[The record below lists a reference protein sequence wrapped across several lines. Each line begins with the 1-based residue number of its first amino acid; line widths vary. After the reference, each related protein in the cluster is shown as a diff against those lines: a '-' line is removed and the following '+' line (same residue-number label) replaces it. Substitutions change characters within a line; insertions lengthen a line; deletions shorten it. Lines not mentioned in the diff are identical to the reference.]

1 MELQLPQRRKPG
13 KQSFNTNCE
22 AVRTWIDDLPL
33 VNTVKSLELI
43 TGVLEEINQLD
54 LPVQNRLEVLESF
67 IAPVMCVT
75 NALKK
80 LYLGKPLPL
89 EDINLGRAT
98 RVLDLYNQMATG
110 YRILVSD
117 LDATGKPGSFL
128 ATAIHRALR
137 YLCEVLLNNYQIYV
151 QYPDGLW
158 KTINTLYA
166 QAEQHGITSRS
177 VTDTT
182 LSTPDHCSIETI
194 YKQILLLSLACPYRL
209 RQNEMHQI
217 YRALVVWVGSS
228 HLYHINDVEARGL
241 FATNLQSDE
250 PPVYCALKEGKLTE
264 GQWRILDTTGMA
276 DRMRAVLSEQS
287 AATNS
292 RVGTDNT
299 GTMQRLM
306 LTWGVM
312 PKRRFSRYKQDS
324 RIKLVVGLDSIHRM
338 VAESVNEQPGND
350 PGTSE
355 TIDENRYLQDPTIE
369 RETSFP
375 TEPSPDKQPNFTDN
389 LLQGAYSVSIRTEQN
404 VESWKMCDM
413 SAGGYCLL
421 WDSERASSA
430 RVGELVALTVEGENN
445 SGNWQL
451 GVIRWMK
458 FTEEHGL
465 ELGIQML
472 SPGARAISAFVCK
485 GDVNTGDKIQGILLP
500 EIKALKQQATL
511 LLPSLPF
518 RTGCS
523 STIDDA
529 GKTEKIQ
536 LTRQLENTGSF
547 AQYHY
552 KPE

>member
-1 MELQLPQRRKPG
+1 MEIQLPQRRKPG
-13 KQSFNTNCE
+13 RQSFNTNGE
-22 AVRTWIDDLPL
+22 VVRAWINDLPL
-33 VNTVKSLELI
+33 TNTVKNLELI
-43 TGVLEEINQLD
+43 AEALEEINQLD

-67 IAPVMCVT
+67 VTPVMCVT
-75 NALKK
+75 GALKT

-98 RVLDLYNQMATG
+98 RVLDLFNQMATG
-110 YRILVSD
+110 YRILISD
-117 LDATGKPGSFL
+117 LDAMVKPGSFL

-137 YLCEVLLNNYQIYV
+137 YLCEILLNNFQIYV

-158 KTINTLYA
+158 LAIHTLYA
-166 QAEQHGITSRS
+166 QAEQRGITSRS

-182 LSTPDHCSIETI
+182 LPTPDHSSIETI

-209 RQNEMHQI
+209 RQNEMHHV
-217 YRALVVWVGSS
+217 YSALVKWVGSS
-228 HLYHINDVEARGL
+228 HLYHINDAEARGL
-241 FATNLQSDE
+241 FAINLSSDE
-250 PPVYCALKEGKLTE
+250 PPIYCAIKEGNLTD
-264 GQWRILDTTGMA
+264 GQWYILDTTEMA

-287 AATNS
+287 AATNG
-292 RVGTDNT
+292 RPGTDNT

-312 PKRRFSRYKQDS
+312 PKRRFSRYRQDS
-324 RIKLVVGLDSIHRM
+324 HIKLVVGLDSIHRM
-338 VAESVNEQPGND
+338 VAEPVNEQAGD
-350 PGTSE
+350 DTGMSE
-355 TIDENRYLQDPTIE
+355 AIDDKQYLKDPTIE
-369 RETSFP
+369 QETSFS
-375 TEPSPDKQPNFTDN
+375 TERPADGPGNFTDN
-389 LLQGAYSVSIRTEQN
+389 LLKGAYSVTTRTEQN
-404 VESWKMCDM
+404 IESWKMCDM

-430 RVGELVALTVEGENN
+430 RVGELVALSEGEED
-445 SGNWQL
+445 SSSNWQL
-451 GVIRWMK
+451 GVVRWMK

-472 SPGARAISAFVCK
+472 SPGARAISALIHK
-485 GDVNTGDKIQGILLP
+485 GKVSTGDKIAGILLP
-500 EIKALKQQATL
+500 EIKALKQPATL
-511 LLPSLPF
+511 LLPALPF

-529 GKTEKIQ
+529 GKTEKVQ

>member
-1 MELQLPQRRKPG
+1 MELQLPQRSKPG
-13 KQSFNTNCE
+13 KQSFNTNRE
-22 AVRTWIDDLPL
+22 AVRTWIDGLPL

-43 TGVLEEINQLD
+43 AAALEEINQLD

-67 IAPVMCVT
+67 VTPVISVT

-98 RVLDLYNQMATG
+98 RVLDLYNRMATG

-117 LDATGKPGSFL
+117 LDAKGGPDSIL
-128 ATAIHRALR
+128 ATALHRALR
-137 YLCEVLLNNYQIYV
+137 YLCEILLNNYQIYV

-158 KTINTLYA
+158 KTIHTLYV
-166 QAEQHGITSRS
+166 QAERHGITSRS
-177 VTDTT
+177 VTDIT
-182 LSTPDHCSIETI
+182 LPSPEQSSIETI

-209 RQNEMHQI
+209 RQNEMHHV

-228 HLYHINDVEARGL
+228 HLYHVNDVEARGL

-250 PPVYCALKEGKLTE
+250 PPIYCTLKEGNFTE
-264 GQWRILDTTGMA
+264 GQWRVLDTTGIA

-287 AATNS
+287 AATSN
-292 RVGTDNT
+292 RPTTDNT
-299 GTMQRLM
+299 GTLQRLM

-312 PKRRFSRYKQDS
+312 PKRRFSRYKKDAQ
-324 RIKLVVGLDSIHRM
+324 IKLVVGLDSIHRLI
-338 VAESVNEQPGND
+338 AEPVNEQSGND
-350 PGTSE
+350 TGISE
-355 TIDENRYLQDPTIE
+355 AIDDSQYLQDPTIE
-369 RETSFP
+369 RETSFS
-375 TEPSPDKQPNFTDN
+375 TEPSPDKQRNFTDN
-389 LLQGAYSVSIRTEQN
+389 LLQGAYSVNTSTEQN
-404 VESWKMCDM
+404 IESWKMCDM

-421 WDSERASSA
+421 WDSDSASSA
-430 RVGELVALTVEGENN
+430 RVGELVALTGEEENN
-445 SGNWQL
+445 PNNWQL

-485 GDVNTGDKIQGILLP
+485 DNINTGDKIQGILLP

-518 RTGCS
+518 RTGYS
-523 STIDDA
+523 STIEDA

-547 AQYHY
+547 SQYHY

>member
-13 KQSFNTNCE
+13 GHTFNTNRE
-22 AVRTWIDDLPL
+22 AVRSWIDDLPL
-33 VNTVKSLELI
+33 VNTVRSLELI
-43 TGVLEEINQLD
+43 TEALEEINQLD
-54 LPVQNRLEVLESF
+54 LPFQNRIEVLELF
-67 IAPVMCVT
+67 VTPVTCVT
-75 NALKK
+75 SALKK
-80 LYLGKPLPL
+80 LYLGKPIPL
-89 EDINLGRAT
+89 EDIDLGRAT
-98 RVLDLYNQMATG
+98 RVLNLYNQMATG

-117 LDATGKPGSFL
+117 LEAQGNPDAIL

-137 YLCEVLLNNYQIYV
+137 YLCEILLNNYQIYI

-166 QAEQHGITSRS
+166 QAEQHGIKSRP

-182 LSTPDHCSIETI
+182 LSTPDHSSIETV

-209 RQNEMHQI
+209 RQNEIHHV
-217 YRALVVWVGSS
+217 YDALVKWVGTS
-228 HLYHINDVEARGL
+228 HLYHINDAEARGL
-241 FATNLQSDE
+241 FATNLQSDD
-250 PPVYCALKEGKLTE
+250 PPVYCALKEGNLTG
-264 GQWRILDTTGMA
+264 GQWRILDTTDMA
-276 DRMRAVLSEQS
+276 DQMRAVLYEQS
-287 AATNS
+287 TATNN
-292 RVGTDNT
+292 RFGTDNT

-312 PKRRFSRYKQDS
+312 PKRRFSRYKQDAHI
-324 RIKLVVGLDSIHRM
+324 RLVVGLDSIHQII
-338 VAESVNEQPGND
+338 ADPANKQPGND
-350 PGTSE
+350 PAIGE
-355 TIDENRYLQDPTIE
+355 PIDDKRYLQDPTFE
-369 RETSFP
+369 RETTFSANP
-375 TEPSPDKQPNFTDN
+375 PADKQHSFTDN
-389 LLQGAYSVSIRTEQN
+389 LLQGAYSISNRVERNI
-404 VESWKMCDM
+404 ESWKMCDM

-421 WDSERASSA
+421 WDSGSASSA
-430 RVGELVALTVEGENN
+430 RVGELVALTVEEENN
-445 SGNWQL
+445 KGNWQL

-472 SPGARAISAFVCK
+472 SPGARPISAFVCK
-485 GDVNTGDKIQGILLP
+485 SDVSTGDKIQGILLP
-500 EIKALKQQATL
+500 EIEALNQQATL